1 MGTTLINAP
10 KPWRGYPNA
19 NLMHGIRL
27 MHRTGGAG
35 VGLVP
40 AKLVPIGT
48 VPMGAFIQSLIVY
61 VGAAYGAARTLDI
74 GANPNSAGVFAYPI
88 ATAVSLATAAA
99 KLPQTLTFGFAP
111 ELLEIYARLNGV
123 VPTTGEVDAVLQ
135 FYINQT

>member
-1 MGTTLINAP
+1 MGGALINAP

-48 VPMGAFIQSLIVY
+48 VPMGAFLNSLIVY
-61 VGAAYGAARTLDI
+61 VGVGYGAARTLDI
-74 GANPNSAGVFAYPI
+74 GANPNAAGVFAYPI
-88 ATAVSLATAAA
+88 ATAVALVNIA
-99 KLPQTLTFGFAP
+99 KLPQTLTFG
-111 ELLEIYARLNGV
+111 YA
-123 VPTTGEVDAVLQ
+123 
-135 FYINQT
+135 